1 MYMRKD
7 NASRYMMENIF
18 LSDNTWNKL
27 MVFAIPPDHIEEGF
41 FHEIHTHCTCFRIS
55 VSES

>member
-27 MVFAIPPDHIEEGF
+27 MVFAIHPDHIEDRF
-41 FHEIHTHCTCFRIS
+41 FHKTHTHFTCLKIS